1 LSRTNLGTKV
11 LLSQKPGIF
20 DSNFKLSDV
29 KESSRTLSEL
39 QDYLDKIS
47 ISKTLNNFFHVIFV
61 MKTNFKKTD
70 TGDYKKYDEYDEIK
84 NNSSELTQE
93 EFEEFIVKSGAKG
106 SFMVYR
112 TDKKEQE
119 LGIDEL

>member
-1 LSRTNLGTKV
+1 
-11 LLSQKPGIF
+11 
-20 DSNFKLSDV
+20 
-29 KESSRTLSEL
+29 
-39 QDYLDKIS
+39 
-47 ISKTLNNFFHVIFV
+47 

-70 TGDYKKYDEYDEIK
+70 TEDYKKYDEYDEIK
-84 NNSSELTQE
+84 NDSSELTQE